1 MDQPSTPT
9 SIQAPTPA
17 PAPDMRRQ
25 LLDAALT
32 VLRRDGAPALTVRH
46 VADEAGCSTT
56 GIYTHFGGKQG
67 LVEAIFLE
75 GFESF
80 DAALLP
86 LYEQGELLASGRAYR
101 QWALANPTHYLV
113 MFGRAV
119 PDFEATDSA
128 MERARRSFDAL
139 IAAVAAHGAPD
150 PATAAYHLY
159 ATVHGY
165 VMLEL
170 VDMGPIEPAERD
182 QVYEAGLLAAV
193 AGLS

>member
-1 MDQPSTPT
+1 MVDASTPNM
-9 SIQAPTPA
+9 Q
-17 PAPDMRRQ
+17 RQ

-46 VADEAGCSTT
+46 IAEQAGCSTT

-75 GFESF
+75 GFDSF
-80 DAALLP
+80 DDAVLPHYDAGDLVAA
-86 LYEQGELLASGRAYR
+86 GRAYR
-101 QWALANPTHYLV
+101 QWAMANPTHYLI

-119 PDFEATDSA
+119 PDFAASDPA
-128 MERARRSFDAL
+128 MERATRSFDAL
-139 IAAVAAHGAPD
+139 IRAVADHGAPD
-150 PATAAYHLY
+150 PEAAAYHLY

-170 VDMGPIEPAERD
+170 VDMGPVQAEDRD
-182 QVYEAGLLAAV
+182 GLYEAGLLAAV
-193 AGLS
+193 AGLN